1 MWFFSLPNML
11 MHNIDK
17 NECKSNKENIKYFC
31 LEGKNAIVWL
41 GGSPHS
47 QRNILLPLHD
57 KYESRNDIF
66 GLSSNYNF
74 MKYKERQKPQKKDL
88 WFTPQI
94 IILTSVLSWSQT
106 EIWLEWVNTELHQW
120 RKQCAVLRWLCHAMS
135 SGFSASR
142 TTFYNKLFNKDHKY
156 E

>member
-1 MWFFSLPNML
+1 
-11 MHNIDK
+11 MHIIDK

-74 MKYKERQKPQKKDL
+74 MKYKERLGVYSPNNNLDL
-88 WFTPQI
+88 SIVLITDRD
-94 IILTSVLSWSQT
+94 LTGVSQ
-106 EIWLEWVNTELHQW
+106 H
-120 RKQCAVLRWLCHAMS
+120 
-135 SGFSASR
+135 
-142 TTFYNKLFNKDHKY
+142 
-156 E
+156 